1 VAQKPSAQDQAK
13 KVAAKN
19 RAAARGGARTTTL
32 EGRGHLQAKNGAGN
46 RHNPGPHY
54 GTQRG

>member
-1 VAQKPSAQDQAK
+1 MRAK
-13 KVAAKN
+13 
-19 RAAARGGARTTTL
+19 ARGASGTTTF